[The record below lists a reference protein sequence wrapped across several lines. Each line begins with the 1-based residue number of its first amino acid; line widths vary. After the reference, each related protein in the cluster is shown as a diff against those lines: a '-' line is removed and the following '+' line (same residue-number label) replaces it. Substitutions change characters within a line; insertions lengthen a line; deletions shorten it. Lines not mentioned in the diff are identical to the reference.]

1 MYIKN
6 ALITLLLIITNV
18 AYSQIKIDDIGDNWK
33 NNVDSALLIIKKYDI
48 ESYEVVIDN
57 CKLISFWMG
66 SFSTTQDSSTI
77 LISVRD
83 MNIKSINNL
92 SCIIVHES
100 KHLDLLN
107 KGIKM
112 DPSKEEFICYTYEYE
127 FLKKIPNVEYWLR
140 THVLTNMM
148 SFSKIKWD

>member
-6 ALITLLLIITNV
+6 ALIILLLIITNV
-18 AYSQIKIDDIGDNWK
+18 TYSQIKIDDIGDNWK
-33 NNVDSALLIIKKYDI
+33 NNVDSALSVIKKYDI
-48 ESYEVVIDN
+48 ESYKVVINN
-57 CKLISFWMG
+57 CKLISFWMS
-66 SFSTTQDSSTI
+66 SFSTTQDSTTI

-92 SCIIVHES
+92 ACIIVHES

-107 KGIKM
+107 RGIKM

-127 FLKKIPNVEYWLR
+127 FLGKIPNVEYWLR
-140 THVLTNMM
+140 THILTNLMN
-148 SFSKIKWD
+148 FSKIK

>member
-1 MYIKN
+1 MKW
-6 ALITLLLIITNV
+6 LLCVIFLLPIFGH
-18 AYSQIKIDDIGDNWK
+18 SQMVIDDVGDNWK
-33 NNVDSALLIIKKYDI
+33 KNVDSALSVIKKYDI
-48 ESYEVVIDN
+48 ESYEVVINN

-66 SFSTTQDSSTI
+66 GFSTTQDSTTI

-92 SCIIVHES
+92 ACIIVHES
-100 KHLDLLN
+100 KHLDFLN

-127 FLKKIPNVEYWLR
+127 FLEKIPNIEYWLR
-140 THVLTNMM
+140 THVITNMM
-148 SFSKIKWD
+148 IFSKIK

>member
-18 AYSQIKIDDIGDNWK
+18 TYSQIKIDDIGDNWK
-33 NNVDSALLIIKKYDI
+33 NNVDSALSVIKKYDI
-48 ESYEVVIDN
+48 ESYKVVINN

-66 SFSTTQDSSTI
+66 SFSTTQDSTTI
-77 LISVRD
+77 LISTRD

-92 SCIIVHES
+92 ACIIVHES
-100 KHLDLLN
+100 KHLDFLN

-127 FLKKIPNVEYWLR
+127 ILGKIPNVEYWLR
-140 THVLTNMM
+140 THILTNLMN
-148 SFSKIKWD
+148 FSKIK